1 VPGPI
6 RRFNER
12 LSPRQR
18 VGVGA
23 LAVLELA
30 AKVAAA
36 RDIQRRPEDQIRGKK
51 TLWRLALL
59 VNTFGPLSYFLWGP
73 QKDLTVTRR
82 PIARAEPAPHP
93 AN

>member
-6 RRFNER
+6 RRFNEH

-18 VGVGA
+18 VGVGTLAA
-23 LAVLELA
+23 LAALELA

-36 RDIQRRPEDQIRGKK
+36 RDIQQRPEDQIRGKK

-59 VNTFGPLSYFLWGP
+59 INTFGPLSYFLWGP
-73 QKDLTVTRR
+73 QKT
-82 PIARAEPAPHP
+82 
-93 AN
+93 